1 MDLEEYW
8 TPALVG
14 YLRSVTRELK
24 FDWNAISD
32 QVRAF
37 ADNENLIG
45 VSVTPAAC
53 RKWFASDYH
62 VTVTSATASVMVAS
76 SQDEEQETGLKV
88 SAPVTN
94 YETMSMDELVAHV
107 EATELHMKQRKEEIF
122 GRVLS
127 SLGGSAANIDSTV
140 AFNTTTNVTTTTTY
154 SDYELTRQTYAEN
167 QAIKES
173 ERLKKIAFAEEQ
185 AEKIR
190 LEKERDV
197 LKRRFDVDSADGVG
211 EDPLAHMS
219 DEAVAGFKY
228 GDSSSIQKA
237 GEKVSAEMAFID
249 SMPYD
254 PNVSQALENFMETDE
269 FEVMLSELEREIDA
283 MAPSK
288 GEGESRAFI
297 FSFNMKVNYWF
308 WVFLGC

>member
-32 QVRAF
+32 KVQAF

-62 VTVTSATASVMVAS
+62 VTVTSAAVSATVAS
-76 SQDEEQETGLKV
+76 SDEEEPEMGLKM
-88 SAPVTN
+88 STPVTN
-94 YETMSMDELVAHV
+94 YEAMSMDELVAHV

-127 SLGGSAANIDSTV
+127 SLGGTAANIDSTV
-140 AFNTTTNVTTTTTY
+140 AFNASTNVTTTTVY
-154 SDYELTRQTYAEN
+154 SDYELTRQAYADN
-167 QAIKES
+167 LAIKES
-173 ERLKKIAFAEEQ
+173 ERLKKIALAEEQ

-197 LKRRFDVDSADGVG
+197 LKRRFDVDSADSVG
-211 EDPLAHMS
+211 ADPLAHLS
-219 DEAVAGFKY
+219 DDATAGFKY
-228 GDSSSIQKA
+228 GDSGSMQKA

-269 FEVMLSELEREIDA
+269 FEIMLSELEREINA

-288 GEGESRAFI
+288 GEGQSCGFI
-297 FSFNMKVNYWF
+297 L
-308 WVFLGC
+308 FLV

>member
-1 MDLEEYW
+1 
-8 TPALVG
+8 VG

-32 QVRAF
+32 KVRAF

-62 VTVTSATASVMVAS
+62 VTVTSVTSSVMVAS
-76 SQDEEQETGLKV
+76 SQEEEQETGLKV

-154 SDYELTRQTYAEN
+154 SDYELTRQAYAEN
-167 QAIKES
+167 LAIKEN

-197 LKRRFDVDSADGVG
+197 LKRRFDIDSADGVG

-228 GDSSSIQKA
+228 GDSNTSNIQKA

-288 GEGESRAFI
+288 GEGESHVVI
-297 FSFNMKVNYWF
+297 FSINIKDNYLF
-308 WVFLGC
+308 WVVLG